1 MTQPRLTTVADRA
14 RDWLY
19 QIALP
24 LWLGEGFDGSPAPF
38 VERIGVDGRALDI
51 NRRLRVQ
58 ARQTYV
64 CAQAGR
70 LGWHGDWR
78 TPLRAGVEL
87 LTGKGRRND
96 GAFVHLFTV
105 SGEIVDA
112 RADLYDHAFAL
123 FALARAAPLLERPD
137 LEGVIEDGWRWLD
150 ANWAHPLGGY
160 WEGEIESTDVR
171 RQNPHMHLLEAAV
184 AFYEAFPRS
193 SGMERA
199 NALSRLFHERF
210 FDDRHGALPEYF
222 DEAWNRLA
230 DERGRITE
238 PGHQFEWAW
247 LLRRHAQV
255 APSVVDSAVVDRL
268 IAHGLRHGI
277 DQDRGVAVNEV
288 WIEGQVRDE
297 RARLWPQTERLKA
310 ALSGPTDNE
319 AGTAEAIAAAT
330 GLFRYLDRPAPGVWR
345 DMMDGGGGFDSQAA
359 PASSL
364 YHIVCALAELIQAG
378 EQRGDV

>member
-1 MTQPRLTTVADRA
+1 MMQPDLASVAAQA

-19 QIALP
+19 STALP
-24 LWLGEGFDGSPAPF
+24 LWLGEGFDRSPAPF
-38 VERIGVDGRALDI
+38 AERVSADGRALDI
-51 NRRLRVQ
+51 DRRLRVQ

-64 CAQAGR
+64 CAEAGR

-78 TPLRAGVEL
+78 TPLRAGVDL
-87 LTGKGRRND
+87 LTGKGRRAD
-96 GAFVHLFTV
+96 GAFVHLFTATGDV
-105 SGEIVDA
+105 ADS

-123 FALARAAPLLERPD
+123 FALARAAPVLERTD
-137 LEGVIEDGWRWLD
+137 LEAVIESGWQWLD

-160 WEGEIESTDVR
+160 REGEIEPADIR

-193 SGMERA
+193 SGMDRA

-210 FDDRHGALPEYF
+210 FDDGYGALPEYF
-222 DEAWNRLA
+222 DDAWNRLP
-230 DERGRITE
+230 DDRGRITE

-247 LLRRHAQV
+247 LLRRHALA
-255 APSVVDSAVVDRL
+255 APGVVDRSVTERL
-268 IAHGLRHGI
+268 IAHGLRYGI

-288 WIEGQVRDE
+288 WIEGQVRDP

-310 ALSGPTDNE
+310 ALSDPATSRGETGE
-319 AGTAEAIAAAT
+319 ASAAAI
-330 GLFRYLDRPAPGVWR
+330 GLFRYLDRPVPGIWR
-345 DMMDGGGGFDSQAA
+345 DMMDVAGGFDSQAA

-364 YHIVCALAELIQAG
+364 YHIVCALAELIRADEQPVG
-378 EQRGDV
+378 E